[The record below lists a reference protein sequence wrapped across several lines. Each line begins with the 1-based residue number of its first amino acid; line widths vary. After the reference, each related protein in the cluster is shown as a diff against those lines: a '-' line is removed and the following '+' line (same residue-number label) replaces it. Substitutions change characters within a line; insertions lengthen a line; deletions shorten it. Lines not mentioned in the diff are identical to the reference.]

1 MKVLAI
7 DTSTSLLGIGLQSEK
22 QYFELNQDVGLHH
35 SENLLTE
42 VQYLFN
48 KSKIPA
54 NELDLIVVSK
64 GPGSFTGLRIGMS
77 TAKGLSFGGQIP
89 VVSVPTLDMY
99 AYSCD
104 MYPQK
109 VLSLLDAR
117 KNRVYAAFYTHGL
130 QEGEILDIPPAEL
143 IDAFS
148 SFQDILLTG
157 PYAGHMF
164 ELYSQINAAK
174 SSRPS
179 ASVATSNRVSI
190 DPLYAAP
197 KTYALLKL
205 GIRAFE
211 RNGGDAENQ
220 GPLYIRPSE
229 AEMSLQK
236 RGDSTKHYE
245 Q

>member
-1 MKVLAI
+1 LKVLAI
-7 DTSTSLLGIGLQSEK
+7 DTSTSLLGIGLQSED
-22 QYFELNQDVGLHH
+22 QYFEINQDVGLHH

-42 VQYLFN
+42 VHYLLS
-48 KSKIPA
+48 KSETPA

-77 TAKGLSFGGQIP
+77 TAKGLSFGSQVP

-99 AYSCD
+99 AYSCN
-104 MYPQK
+104 MYPQR
-109 VLSLLDAR
+109 VLSLMDAR
-117 KNRVYAAFYTHGL
+117 KNRVYAAFYAHGL
-130 QEGEILDIPPAEL
+130 QEGEILDIAPAEL
-143 IDAFS
+143 IDAFN

-164 ELYSQINAAK
+164 ELYSQINTAE
-174 SSRPS
+174 SSLPS
-179 ASVATSNRVSI
+179 SSVTNSNRISI

-211 RNGGDAENQ
+211 RNGADVENQ

-236 RGDSTKHYE
+236 RGNST
-245 Q
+245 

>member
-7 DTSTSLLGIGLQSEK
+7 DTSTSLLGIGLKSEE
-22 QYFELNQDVGLHH
+22 QYFEINQDVGLHH

-42 VQYLFN
+42 VQYLLN
-48 KSKIPA
+48 KSQTPA
-54 NELDLIVVSK
+54 NKLDLIVVAK

-77 TAKGLSFGGQIP
+77 TAKGLSFGSQIP
-89 VVSVPTLDMY
+89 VVSVPTLDIY
-99 AYSCD
+99 AYSCK
-104 MYPQK
+104 MYTHT
-109 VLSLLDAR
+109 VLSLMDAR

-130 QEGEILDIPPAEL
+130 QEGDILDIAPAEL

-148 SFQDILLTG
+148 SSQDILLTG
-157 PYAGHMF
+157 PYAASIF
-164 ELYSQINAAK
+164 ELYSQLNAAE
-174 SSRPS
+174 SSIPS
-179 ASVATSNRVSI
+179 SSVTTNNRVSI

-205 GIRAFE
+205 GIHAFE
-211 RNGGDAENQ
+211 RNGADDVNQ

-236 RGDSTKHYE
+236 RGISTKNNE

>member
-7 DTSTSLLGIGLQSEK
+7 DTSTSLLGIALQSEER
-22 QYFELNQDVGLHH
+22 YFEINQDVGLHH

-42 VQYLFN
+42 VQYILK
-48 KSKIPA
+48 KSETPA
-54 NELDLIVVSK
+54 HELDLIVVAK
-64 GPGSFTGLRIGMS
+64 GPGSFTGLRIGIS
-77 TAKGLSFGGQIP
+77 TAKGLSFGLEVP

-99 AYSCD
+99 AYCCK
-104 MYPQK
+104 MYTHK
-109 VLSLLDAR
+109 VLSLMDAR

-130 QEGEILDIPPAEL
+130 QEGEILDIAPAEL
-143 IDAFS
+143 IDEFN

-157 PYAGHMF
+157 PYAGHIF
-164 ELYSQINAAK
+164 ELYSQINAAE
-174 SSRPS
+174 SSLPP
-179 ASVATSNRVSI
+179 ASVTNSNRVSI

-211 RNGGDAENQ
+211 RNGADAENQ

-236 RGDSTKHYE
+236 KRHTDETL
-245 Q
+245 

>member
-7 DTSTSLLGIGLQSEK
+7 DTSTSLLGIALQSEE

-42 VQYLFN
+42 VQYLLN
-48 KSKIPA
+48 KSKISA
-54 NELDLIVVSK
+54 NDLDLIVVAK

-77 TAKGLSFGGQIP
+77 TAKGLCFGAQIP
-89 VVSVPTLDMY
+89 VVSVPSLDIY
-99 AYSCD
+99 AYSCKIHAE
-104 MYPQK
+104 K

-130 QEGEILDIPPAEL
+130 QDGEILDIPPADL
-143 IDAFS
+143 VDLFNN
-148 SFQDILLTG
+148 FQDILLTG

-164 ELYSQINAAK
+164 QLYSQINAAE
-174 SSRPS
+174 SSQPS
-179 ASVATSNRVSI
+179 LSGTTNNRLSI

-197 KTYALLKL
+197 KTYSLLKL
-205 GIRAFE
+205 GINVFA
-211 RNGGDAENQ
+211 RNGADVENQ

-236 RGDSTKHYE
+236 RGNSI
-245 Q
+245 